1 MASNATNIK
10 SKISES
16 VTFHTNVDQHALII
30 LEDKVRL
37 TLIEYEK
44 QFQEKTDWWN
54 PLSILITI
62 LIAIVTT
69 KFEDFFFIPAATI
82 RAMAYFAAIYF
93 GYQTIRKI
101 YNARTKKPI
110 TIDDVIKQLRE
121 SSEEHTKVKNNSAS

>member
-1 MASNATNIK
+1 MARSTTNIK
-10 SKISES
+10 SKISDS

-44 QFQEKTDWWN
+44 QFQNKTDWWN

-69 KFEDFFFIPAATI
+69 NFVDFFFVPAATI
-82 RAMAYFAAIYF
+82 RALAYFAVIYF
-93 GYQTIRKI
+93 GYQTIKKI
-101 YNARTKKPI
+101 YKARTKKPI

-121 SSEEHTKVKNNSAS
+121 SSEEHSKVKNSSES